1 VELKAKIDGENRV
14 KVIVSDDGEGLPA
27 GGGHFGYGLV
37 GMRERVEDLGG
48 TLSISN
54 RSDGRG
60 VTVVATLPLD
70 VVEPHETEPV
80 A

>member
-1 VELKAKIDGENRV
+1 M
-14 KVIVSDDGEGLPA
+14 SDDGEGLPA

-54 RSDGRG
+54 RVMAEASLSLQLCRSM
-60 VTVVATLPLD
+60 
-70 VVEPHETEPV
+70 
-80 A
+80 